1 MIRVYRWEPDT
12 DAGHCPVSPDLP
24 PGAGSITGES
34 VIWIDLEN
42 PTPEEEDR
50 VFRGFLPIHPLTR
63 DDVTRPRRLPDEGA
77 HLPKVE
83 EFPDY
88 LLVIAN
94 PLPAEVCDP
103 SHGTPPEF
111 NETIVP
117 GVPKKSSMRITWK
130 RPQLTGILTRNVLV
144 THHYDALPCV
154 SAVCEYVR
162 RHGDTTR
169 RGPDYLFHL
178 ILDEMVDEYAPVV
191 ERFGERLDKLEI
203 RLFSKPTRQ
212 TLTHLLRLKRQVI
225 FLRKTLILER
235 EVLARLVRGEFVL
248 VQPDE
253 IVYYRNV
260 YDHLVRYTELI
271 EGAREMVSDLMQ
283 THLAAASNRLN
294 EVMKALTVISLIG
307 AVCTLIAGIYGMN
320 FEHMPELKWAYGYP
334 FALSLM
340 ATVVVVSL
348 AAFRWK
354 KWI

>member
-1 MIRVYRWEPDT
+1 MIRYYHWDSATDTVSCALPSVLPKYSSEIPDGT
-12 DAGHCPVSPDLP
+12 
-24 PGAGSITGES
+24 I
-34 VIWIDLEN
+34 IWIDLEN
-42 PTPEEEDR
+42 PTPEEEAQ
-50 VFRGFLPIHPLTR
+50 VFRDFLPVHPLTLE
-63 DDVTRPRRLPDEGA
+63 DITRPRRLEDGMA

-83 EFPDY
+83 EFPTY
-88 LLVIAN
+88 LYVVAN
-94 PLPAEVCDP
+94 PLPMEVCNPDKPSAAEVTE
-103 SHGTPPEF
+103 S
-111 NETIVP
+111 NEA
-117 GVPKKSSMRITWK
+117 KKRRIRSNWI
-130 RPQLTGILTRNVLV
+130 RPQLNGILTHNILI
-144 THHYDALPCV
+144 THHYDELPCV
-154 SAVCEYVR
+154 NQVRGYVDR
-162 RHGDTTR
+162 RAETTG

-178 ILDEMVDEYAPVV
+178 VLDEMVDEYAPVV
-191 ERFGERLDKLEI
+191 ERFGEQLDRIEIKL
-203 RLFSKPTRQ
+203 FAKPSPQILKT
-212 TLTHLLRLKRQVI
+212 LLRLKRQVV

-235 EVLARLVRGEFVL
+235 EVLARLVRGEFDL
-248 VQPDE
+248 VKSHE